1 MLETI
6 KNNSLLKT
14 ITIAILGVLGF
25 GFAFNIMFG
34 SNGTGMGQ
42 EMSGGYSLDNTLAY
56 ILAILIKVL
65 LITIVITAIAA
76 VIKYTHKYVGG
87 SNPNT
92 NNNSTK
98 LIDYIK
104 ADPILKTVSV
114 VLISILILGI
124 LVMISSSMFGANGAY
139 AMPRSYNY
147 SMSNGLELT
156 SIIIFLVRFLLTI
169 SIVGLAI
176 GTIVLFMQ
184 NKEKLSFDVAKY
196 FKSEKTS
203 SAKCE
208 KCSCNIKPDWHC
220 CPKCGQDIVDNVP
233 ADAESV
239 EERTIAKESVQ
250 EERSEEN
257 I

>member
-6 KNNSLLKT
+6 KNNPLLKT

-34 SNGTGMGQ
+34 SNGAGMGQ

-65 LITIVITAIAA
+65 LITIVITAIVT
-76 VIKYTHKYVGG
+76 VIKYTRKYLGG
-87 SNPNT
+87 NNPNA

-104 ADPILKTVSV
+104 ADPILKTVTI
-114 VLISILILGI
+114 VLLSILGLGTI
-124 LVMISSSMFGANGAY
+124 IMISSSIFGANGAY
-139 AMPRSYNY
+139 VMPRSYNY
-147 SMSNGLELT
+147 SMSNGLDLT

-169 SIVGLAI
+169 SIVGLAT

-184 NKEKLSFDVAKY
+184 NKEKLSFDAAKY

-203 SAKCE
+203 CVKCE
-208 KCSCNIKPDWHC
+208 KCGSDIKPDWHC
-220 CPKCGQDIVDNVP
+220 CPKCGQDIVNNVP
-233 ADAESV
+233 VDAESV
-239 EERTIAKESVQ
+239 KERAIAKESVQ
-250 EERSEEN
+250 EEKSEEN